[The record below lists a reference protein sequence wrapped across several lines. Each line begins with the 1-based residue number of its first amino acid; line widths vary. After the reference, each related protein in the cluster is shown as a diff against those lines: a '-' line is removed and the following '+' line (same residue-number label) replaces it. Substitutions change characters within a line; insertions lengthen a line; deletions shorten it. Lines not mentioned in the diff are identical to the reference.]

1 MLPEKA
7 AADATNT
14 AHIVRPIVARI
25 AVARREEA
33 AESLAERGEKRQKK
47 QILRHFELS

>member
-33 AESLAERGEKRQKK
+33 AESESRGKRGEETEKTDFAA
-47 QILRHFELS
+47 L